1 MKKISTLLL
10 CIVLASALA
19 LARQLSAA
27 KAAEQ
32 INQTKTK
39 ETMT

>member
-10 CIVLASALA
+10 CIVLAAALA
-19 LARQLSAA
+19 LARQRRLQ
-27 KAAEQ
+27 KPAEQ